1 MKRLLSIIALATA
14 LLFTAAAPSAAYA
27 ATPKRGVKS
36 HANRAASAQVP
47 TVQQAK
53 QIIRTAW
60 KGLPDHGI
68 NQYTKTHLTPDFYAL
83 VEEGFEVPSDYPSG
97 IGSEEMMLYWYLE
110 QDVFGDE
117 SIATIDIL
125 SRTKD
130 EIKAT
135 VKYRSGGY
143 TNPHDITLA
152 KVDGKWQI
160 DEFDLMRQN
169 ILKFVME
176 AYEAFSNGLA
186 DKILADPES
195 SGYMTAEEKAAYRRK
210 VDAFLKKW
218 KDTYSLQKSM
228 QLTDIVIVEDVQPEY
243 IAIVP
248 ENETVI
254 GAVDVDTDDIS
265 SARRVRDVVVV
276 EEPKAP
282 TPEKKPTIYTAVE
295 VRPQFPGGDAA
306 MMKWINEHIIYPPA
320 AQENGIQGRVIVQLV
335 VTDTGEIGDVTV
347 VRGKDRDLDKEAVR
361 VVRSMPR
368 WTPGQNLGQPVN
380 SYFTLPVTFTLRN
393 KSEARADN

>member
-14 LLFTAAAPSAAYA
+14 LLFTAAVPSEVHA
-27 ATPKRGVKS
+27 ATPKRGAKS

-53 QIIRTAW
+53 QTVRTAW

-68 NQYTKTHLTPDFYAL
+68 NQYTKTYLTPDFYAL
-83 VEEGFEVPSDYPSG
+83 VEEGFDVPSDNPSG
-97 IGSEEMMLYWYLE
+97 IGSEEMMYYWYLA
-110 QDVFGDE
+110 QDSFGDE
-117 SIATIDIL
+117 KITSIDIL

-143 TNPHDITLA
+143 TDSHDITLA

-160 DEFDLMRQN
+160 DEFDIMRQN

-186 DKILADPES
+186 DKILADPER
-195 SGYMTAEEKAAYRRK
+195 SGYMTADDKAAYRRK

-218 KDTYSLQKSM
+218 KDAYSFQKSM

-254 GAVDVDTDDIS
+254 GAMDVDTDDIS
-265 SARRVRDVVVV
+265 SVKRVRDEIVV

-320 AQENGIQGRVIVQLV
+320 AQENGIQSRVIVRLV

-361 VVRSMPR
+361 VVKSMPL

-380 SYFTLPVTFTLRN
+380 SYFTLPITFTLRN
-393 KSEARADN
+393 KSEAREDS